1 MSAQTSPLKTRL
13 IARIA
18 AEGPMNIAG
27 FMGAALFDPVDGF
40 YPTRDPLGADGDFIT
55 APEISQ
61 MFGEMLGLWCVQSW
75 RDMGRPERVQLIE
88 LGPGRGIMMSDI
100 LRAAKIDAGF
110 LRAANV
116 TLVEASPALEAVQ
129 GRTLANAPCPV
140 SWAGSLADAP
150 AGPSLI
156 IGNEFL
162 DCLPIRQFMKK
173 DGAFYERVV
182 AIDPDDETGLIFG
195 LSPTPD
201 KYEDFDD
208 FDTAKKGDL
217 VEICPGLAQFTDD
230 LTERFTG
237 YAGRALMIDYGP
249 ALSAVG
255 DSLQALKAHT
265 KVDPLAE
272 PGEADLTARVDF
284 GALSRE
290 GSHAGLAVYG
300 PVKQSNFLTGLGI
313 ETRLSALIDSAPDQ
327 ADVLSRQA
335 DRLLGASQMG
345 KLFKAICL
353 QSPALTPPPGF
364 PALTARHDAV

>member
-1 MSAQTSPLKTRL
+1 MSALKTRL
-13 IARIA
+13 IARIS
-18 AEGPMNIAG
+18 AEGPMNIAA

-61 MFGEMLGLWCVQSW
+61 MFGEMLGLWCVQCW

-100 LRAAKIDAGF
+100 LRAAKIDSGF
-110 LRAANV
+110 MRAVNV
-116 TLVEASPALEAVQ
+116 TLVEASPALESVQ
-129 GRTLANAPCPV
+129 GRTLSNAPCPV

-162 DCLPIRQFMKK
+162 DCLPIRQFVKK

-182 AIDPDDETGLIFG
+182 AIDPNDEGELIFA
-195 LSPTPD
+195 LCPAPE

-255 DSLQALKAHT
+255 DSLQAIKAHN

-272 PGEADLTARVDF
+272 PGDADLTARVDF

-290 GSHAGLAVYG
+290 GLHAGLAVYG
-300 PVKQSNFLTGLGI
+300 PVTQRDFLTGLGI
-313 ETRLSALIDSAPDQ
+313 ETRLSVLTESAPEQ
-327 ADVLSRQA
+327 ADILSRQA
-335 DRLLGASQMG
+335 DRLMGVNQMG
-345 KLFKAICL
+345 TLFKAICL
-353 QSPALTPPPGF
+353 QSPALAPPPGF
-364 PALTARHDAV
+364 PVIKGPDDAV